1 MCGGALFAIFY
12 VAIECFSMNKV
23 DYYNTGLSVSRAV
36 CNDDDD
42 ELLLLLLVQ
51 VLAARLSASG

>member
-1 MCGGALFAIFY
+1 MCGVRCLLFFY

-42 ELLLLLLVQ
+42 ELLLLLVQ
-51 VLAARLSASG
+51 VLAARLPASG